1 VANIYRRERRH
12 HRLDE
17 TVRAIKFVGTSFAC
31 GEFAS
36 AINTVSGRCS
46 VTNPDER
53 PASSIDRKSKGS
65 PSSEVQPTPRYARF
79 VRTICGST
87 RAQIKASATRKSA
100 APIPE
105 HLTDILE
112 RFPSLSRRIYSF
124 CQHVTDVAELVG
136 LLDRFV
142 KTVKTATED
151 QLFWIAKMCEDYLQ
165 GMPLCSKLLLH
176 VYEHPAATTIVQAS
190 PWDQRVE
197 VRVPRHQGRA
207 PQGKLRLARMGVDC
221 RVNLYAES
229 EAESDAEVRRQSQP
243 DEQHRRRGRNERM
256 MCGSAAG
263 APEVS
268 EQLGNKS
275 AKISGKTD
283 E

>member
-1 VANIYRRERRH
+1 MNAIRDGGRTSGVRRHAVANIYRRERRH

-176 VYEHPAATTIVQAS
+176 VYEHPAATTIVQAKVLEIKELKS
-190 PWDQRVE
+190 GFQDIREGHLKGSSDW
-197 VRVPRHQGRA
+197 RA
-207 PQGKLRLARMGVDC
+207 WASIVGSTSMPKAKRNQMLKYVGKASRMNSIVAAA
-221 RVNLYAES
+221 VM
-229 EAESDAEVRRQSQP
+229 
-243 DEQHRRRGRNERM
+243 NE
-256 MCGSAAG
+256 
-263 APEVS
+263 
-268 EQLGNKS
+268 
-275 AKISGKTD
+275 
-283 E
+283 